1 MGPPYFRLGERAVSE
16 RMVVQ
21 IGKYLNHLGP
31 ALC

>member
-1 MGPPYFRLGERAVSE
+1 MGGERAVSE